1 MMKYKQIFFSALQ
14 LSAQPKSTL
23 KKLME
28 KKITAIAWDYIED
41 ESGSFPIV
49 RSMSEIAGTTSVLI
63 AAELMSN
70 ANDGKGLM
78 LGGLAGIHSSRNGYN
93 WRWNSW
99 SICR

>member
-1 MMKYKQIFFSALQ
+1 
-14 LSAQPKSTL
+14 
-23 KKLME
+23 ME

-78 LGGLAGIHSSRNGYN
+78 LGGLAGITPPEMVIIGAGTVGQFAASAALSLEFL
-93 WRWNSW
+93 
-99 SICR
+99 

>member
-1 MMKYKQIFFSALQ
+1 
-14 LSAQPKSTL
+14 
-23 KKLME
+23 ME
-28 KKITAIAWDYIED
+28 KKITAIAWDYIKD

-78 LGGLAGIHSSRNGYN
+78 LGGLAGITPPEMVIIGAEPLV
-93 WRWNSW
+93 NSLLVPHFLLEFL
-99 SICR
+99 

>member
-1 MMKYKQIFFSALQ
+1 
-14 LSAQPKSTL
+14 
-23 KKLME
+23 ME

-78 LGGLAGIHSSRNGYN
+78 LGGLAGITPPEMDIGQEPLV
-93 WRWNSW
+93 NSLLVPHFLLEFL
-99 SICR
+99 